1 MGNSLII
8 LLSDYEEFLSY
19 FVDLRMEKHQL
30 TLFDLVCLI
39 QLRFKNTAALQNIY
53 IVPRKIFLYLI
64 EEVASNKAELTNPT

>member
-1 MGNSLII
+1 
-8 LLSDYEEFLSY
+8 
-19 FVDLRMEKHQL
+19 MEKHQL

-39 QLRFKNTAALQNIY
+39 QLRFKNTAALQNMY